1 MYFDRKEFPNGSPV
15 DWVRGRDLRD
25 VNVFDA
31 SPRLVPNLKFARNY
45 IRERMERETSASSL
59 DNFQRKTPNCALEMD
74 SSRPDGIAPFVGY
87 FTTGPTSQEND
98 VSFSPDRR
106 PETPRSYP
114 SCSSN
119 SPSPEP
125 RTALSPAKT
134 AGCNTDPRVAEM
146 DANQRTTTGRE
157 VDFETHSLTPTA
169 RASLAVSAA
178 LCLEQLAEDPAA
190 DKNDAINLTQCNQ
203 LSLPLPYTNRRKL
216 QKALT
221 VHTAKDLLNLKTK
234 SIGPSFPKEISGNT
248 TRPPQ
253 LSPVRPRTVQ
263 WYGGSLVAPDGSP
276 HTVHMPPALSPT
288 KSTPQSRDPESSPG
302 QAQNTGAFI
311 FVGSRVNITPT
322 ISQPAKTNPNAT
334 QASTTQPR
342 TQNTNS
348 KKPHLGT
355 LYKSDSGTV
364 SLIRE
369 QRKAE
374 TSQNPQ
380 EEAPAIPRPKP
391 LPMPAGRNFLCL
403 QTWEPRFGLP
413 PHEVPPSFLKRLRDL
428 AGSKD
433 ENPLVSVFLVEDRYR
448 CPWCNKGYLRTVPF
462 TDHLALAHLRS
473 PDPKWF
479 VISQAE
485 AGTRIDLT
493 SDKEVIDLTSG

>member
-25 VNVFDA
+25 VNVFEA
-31 SPRLVPNLKFARNY
+31 SPHLVPNLKFARNY
-45 IRERMERETSASSL
+45 IRERIERETSASSL
-59 DNFQRKTPNCALEMD
+59 GNVQRKTGTCAIEMD
-74 SSRPDGIAPFVGY
+74 SSRPDDIAPFVGY
-87 FTTGPTSQEND
+87 FTTGPASQEND
-98 VSFSPDRR
+98 VSFSSDRES
-106 PETPRSYP
+106 ETSQSYP
-114 SCSSN
+114 SCSGKD
-119 SPSPEP
+119 PSPES
-125 RTALSPAKT
+125 RTASSPAKT
-134 AGCNTDPRVAEM
+134 TGCNTDPRVAER
-146 DANQRTTTGRE
+146 DKNQRTTTAGE
-157 VDFETHSLTPTA
+157 MDFETNSLTPTA

-178 LCLEQLAEDPAA
+178 LCLEQLAEEPAA
-190 DKNDAINLTQCNQ
+190 DQNEASDLTQCNQ
-203 LSLPLPYTNRRKL
+203 PSIPLPYTNRRKF
-216 QKALT
+216 QKALS
-221 VHTAKDLLNLKTK
+221 VHTTKDLLKLKTK
-234 SIGPSFPKEISGNT
+234 SIGPSFPKEVSGNT

-263 WYGGSLVAPDGSP
+263 WYGGLLVAPDGSP
-276 HTVHMPPALSPT
+276 HTVHMPPALSPE

-302 QAQNTGAFI
+302 QAPWPFI

-322 ISQPAKTNPNAT
+322 ISQPAETNPSAT
-334 QASTTQPR
+334 QAATTQPR

-355 LYKSDSGTV
+355 VYKSDSGTV

-369 QRKAE
+369 PRKAE

-380 EEAPAIPRPKP
+380 EEAPAISPPKP
-391 LPMPAGRNFLCL
+391 LPIPAGRNFLCL
-403 QTWEPRFGLP
+403 QTGEPRFGLP
-413 PHEVPPSFLKRLRDL
+413 PHEVPPFFLKRLRDL

-433 ENPLVSVFLVEDRYR
+433 ENPLVSVFLVEDHYR
-448 CPWCNKGYLRTVPF
+448 CPWCNRGYLRTVSF